1 MQKLGKRTV
10 QDAPEGQNRKKNIE
24 HERIEN

>member
-1 MQKLGKRTV
+1 MQKLGKSIV

>member
-1 MQKLGKRTV
+1 MQKLGESTV